1 LSDSYRAGASVAL
14 LHSKSGRRVIA
25 MSQQMVGIVVERL
38 LSDRDLRL
46 RFALDQIETLA
57 ALHLRGF
64 ELTPDEMDMF
74 VRTDVRVWFCGSG
87 AAADRVH

>member
-1 LSDSYRAGASVAL
+1 
-14 LHSKSGRRVIA
+14 
-25 MSQQMVGIVVERL
+25 MSQQMVGVVVERL
-38 LSDRDLRL
+38 LSDKNLRV

-57 ALHLRGF
+57 ALSLRGF

-74 VRTDVRVWFCGSG
+74 IRTDVRVWFGGSG